1 MPIELYTGQPGNG
14 KTALMMERLVEESK
28 RAERPIFAA
37 GISGLQDGLATT
49 LEDARQWNAVKAGEV
64 CTCNDTSVQ
73 AECTAHVV
81 PNGSLIFV
89 DEAWKWFGHL
99 HDATRQQTPL
109 HVLQLAEHRHRGLDF
124 VWTTQQPNQLYPFV
138 RGLIGAHTHVVRRFG
153 TKMIDVFRWGELNE
167 EIKSSAKRDLAQR
180 TTRLLPSAIFG
191 AYKSAEVHT
200 IKPRIPWKVLALP
213 GLVILAIALGWLAYT
228 MLKPSAMAGK
238 LGDKG
243 TQSASADAAP
253 GGSAT
258 TARRDGPRWESPTEY
273 AKQHLPRFGTMPWT
287 APVFDDRSITAD
299 PMLICMSSLA
309 GVDAQG
315 NHKEASCTCMTEQ
328 GTAYDLDQPQCR
340 TIAKR
345 GPVYNPYRQQRENEQ
360 QPVQQQQAVQGGA
373 PAPGL
378 AGIAV
383 GRSARTQGTFP
394 ESKQYSTKTTTPSTS
409 LEM

>member
-37 GISGLQDGLATT
+37 GIDGLQDGLATV
-49 LEDARQWNAVKAGEV
+49 LDDPRKWNDKDADGNY
-64 CTCNDTSVQ
+64 
-73 AECTAHVV
+73 VV

-89 DEAWKWFGHL
+89 DEAWKWYGHL
-99 HDATRQQTPL
+99 HDATRQQTPK
-109 HVLQLAEHRHRGLDF
+109 HVLDLAEHRHRGLDF

-180 TTRLLPSAIFG
+180 TTRLLPSSIFG

-200 IKPRIPWKVLALP
+200 IKPRIPWKVMALP
-213 GLVILAIALGWLAYT
+213 VLVILAIALGWLAYT

-253 GGSAT
+253 GGSSS

-309 GVDAQG
+309 GTDAQG
-315 NHKEASCTCMTEQ
+315 KHKEASCTCMTEQ

-345 GPVYNPYRQQRENEQ
+345 GPVYNPYRQHRENEQ
-360 QPVQQQQAVQGGA
+360 QPAEQQQAVQGGA
-373 PAPGL
+373 GAPGL
-378 AGIAV
+378 NGIAV
-383 GRSARTQGTFP
+383 QRSTRTQGSFP